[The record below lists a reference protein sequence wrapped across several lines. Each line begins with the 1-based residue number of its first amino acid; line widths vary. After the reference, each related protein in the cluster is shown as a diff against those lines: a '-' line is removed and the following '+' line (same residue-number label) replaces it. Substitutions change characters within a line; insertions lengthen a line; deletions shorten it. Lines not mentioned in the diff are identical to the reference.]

1 MNHVHPVSVRRTIEL
16 ARCSLTDFVDQAKAG
31 AFKIGD
37 SVSLPFC
44 DSGSSVKIVEVV
56 VTDVDDTG
64 TRFETRDCLGE
75 YVPMTRMSGFL
86 DRVFAGLPDTLRDAI
101 ADTERR
107 HRDTHGRIVTTLE
120 KLFLPAASEIF
131 PRESCY
137 GDKGLYQQL
146 EWYKDV
152 RNRVRALENGKDADW
167 YWTSS
172 RLEGSTTYWCYVY
185 YDGIANYSVASNDWI
200 AAPVCFRIPKS

>member
-1 MNHVHPVSVRRTIEL
+1 MSHDVYTVSVRRTVEF
-16 ARCSLTDFVDQAKAG
+16 ARCSLTYFVEQAKAG
-31 AFKIGD
+31 AFKFKVGD
-37 SVSLPFC
+37 SVSLPF
-44 DSGSSVKIVEVV
+44 DKNGKIVEVV

-107 HRDTHGRIVTTLE
+107 HYDADGNTVTTLE
-120 KLFLPAASEIF
+120 KLFLPAAPEIF
-131 PRESCY
+131 TYDDCY
-137 GDKGLYQQL
+137 GDMGLYEQL
-146 EWYKDV
+146 GWYKDV
-152 RNRVRALENGKDADW
+152 HNRVRALDSGKNADW

-172 RLEGSTTYWCYVY
+172 RREGSATTWCLVAAGGGASY
-185 YDGIANYSVASNDWI
+185 YASTTDI

>member
-1 MNHVHPVSVRRTIEL
+1 MIQASTISVRRTVEVACHTL
-16 ARCSLTDFVDQAKAG
+16 SDFIVQAKGG
-31 AFKIGD
+31 AFKVGD
-37 SVSLPFC
+37 IVSLPFC

-86 DRVFAGLPDTLRDAI
+86 DRVFAGLPDILRDAI

-172 RLEGSTTYWCYVY
+172 RLEGNTAYWCSV
-185 YDGIANYSVASNDWI
+185 GNTGSASAIASYTNV

>member
-1 MNHVHPVSVRRTIEL
+1 MNHVHTVSVRRTVEF
-16 ARCSLTDFVDQAKAG
+16 ARCSLTYFVERAKAG
-31 AFKIGD
+31 AFKCKVGD
-37 SVSLPFC
+37 SVSLPF
-44 DSGSSVKIVEVV
+44 DKNGKIVEVV

-86 DRVFAGLPDTLRDAI
+86 DRVFAGLPDILRDAI

-107 HRDTHGRIVTTLE
+107 HYDADGNVVTTLE
-120 KLFLPAASEIF
+120 KLFLPAAPEIF
-131 PRESCY
+131 PYDDCY
-137 GDKGLYQQL
+137 GDMGLYEQL
-146 EWYKDV
+146 DWYKDV
-152 RNRVRALENGKDADW
+152 HNRVRALDSGKNADW

-172 RLEGSTTYWCYVY
+172 RREGSATYWCGVHHGG
-185 YDGIANYSVASNDWI
+185 DANRDVASYTHI